1 MRRLINVS
9 VSYIKLWHILI
20 DRNMRKKDLK
30 EAAGFTQHTM
40 LKLRKNQHIN
50 TSIIEKICRVLD
62 CKMTDFIDFIE
73 MEG

>member
-1 MRRLINVS
+1 
-9 VSYIKLWHILI
+9 
-20 DRNMRKKDLK
+20 MRKKDLK

-73 MEG
+73 MEV